1 MANKKRQLILDEIH
15 SELIRSNKLHPQ
27 FKSLHEAYAVILEE
41 VDEFWDEVKKK
52 DVIRDKENI
61 KSELIQIC
69 AMCVKTIEN
78 FEL

>member
-1 MANKKRQLILDEIH
+1 MANKNRQLIFLQIETELDYA
-15 SELIRSNKLHPQ
+15 NKLHPP

-41 VDEFWDEVKKK
+41 LDEFWDEVKKK
-52 DVIRDKENI
+52 ESKRDRENI
-61 KSELIQIC
+61 KSELIQIS

>member
-1 MANKKRQLILDEIH
+1 MTNKNRQLILDEIH
-15 SELIRSNKLHPQ
+15 SELIRANTLHPP

-52 DVIRDKENI
+52 DGIRDKENI

-69 AMCVKTIEN
+69 AMCIKTIEN

>member
-1 MANKKRQLILDEIH
+1 MTKPKRLEIYEAIEKELNSANVQ
-15 SELIRSNKLHPQ
+15 HPP

-41 VDEFWDEVKKK
+41 VDEFWEQVKKK
-52 DVIRDKENI
+52 DSKRDLENI

-69 AMCVKTIEN
+69 AMCIKTIEN